1 MPLAAKD
8 NLDELY
14 ARQRLLQGEVDRLQ
28 VEYDALE
35 PSEGG
40 DDRRYLLDIEI
51 EALQAEATNLT
62 SRISDILERDLQR

>member
-14 ARQRLLQGEVDRLQ
+14 ARHRLLQAEVDRLQ
-28 VEYDALE
+28 AEYEALD
-35 PSEGG
+35 PDEGG
-40 DDRRYLLDIEI
+40 DDRRYLLAIDI

>member
-14 ARQRLLQGEVDRLQ
+14 ARQGLLQAEVERLQ
-28 VEYDALE
+28 TEFDHLHMT
-35 PSEGG
+35 SG
-40 DDRRYLLDIEI
+40 DDQRYLLYIEI
-51 EALQAEATNLT
+51 QALQAEATSVA

>member
-14 ARQRLLQGEVDRLQ
+14 VRQRLLQAEVDRLQ
-28 VEYDALE
+28 EEFDQLNIT
-35 PSEGG
+35 S

-51 EALQAEATNLT
+51 QALQAEATSVA

>member
-14 ARQRLLQGEVDRLQ
+14 ARQGLLLAEVERLQ
-28 VEYDALE
+28 TEFDQLITT
-35 PSEGG
+35 SG

-51 EALQAEATNLT
+51 QALQAEATSVA